1 MSNDW
6 NILVYF
12 QKENRYSIINDAK
25 NRFKKS
31 KFAVVKEGDKWV
43 KGAIAYRG
51 ILLILFL
58 YV

>member
-25 NRFKKS
+25 NIDLKSQNSLLLKK
-31 KFAVVKEGDKWV
+31 VTNG
-43 KGAIAYRG
+43 
-51 ILLILFL
+51 
-58 YV
+58 